1 MKLFVS
7 NRLGVLAARL
17 AEKLKSPLRSPL
29 ATEIIIVQSKG
40 MEKWLSLEL
49 AQSLGICANCRFPF
63 PHNFIEE
70 VFGAFI
76 PQYKPDLFYEED
88 VLAWKI
94 MEILPSVQGKKDFT
108 AVRNYLGEKP
118 DQLKLYQL
126 SRRIANLYDQYL
138 IFRPEMILAWE
149 EGGINKQE
157 KWQAQLWLEINA
169 NQSKMHKARL
179 QQLFAEKVKNAP
191 LSDSILPQRVTI
203 FGISYLPVYYLR
215 IFNELS
221 RHIEVNFFYLNPSQ
235 EFWAD
240 IKSEREISRMMR
252 QTTPS
257 DVNIEEEL
265 FHLDE
270 GNALLASLG
279 TAGRDFFRL
288 TASLSAQSEDLF
300 VEPEAENVLTA
311 IQSDI
316 YYLRDRGKDG
326 LPQTR
331 IAEDDYSIQIHS
343 CHSPL
348 REVESLHDT
357 LLSLF
362 EENNGLLPK
371 DILVMTP
378 SIEDYT
384 PYIEA
389 VFESRL
395 PAIPY
400 TIADRGISSDSVIF
414 KDFFALL
421 NIGAS
426 RFTAADVL
434 SLLENPAIGAK
445 FGINSYD
452 LNLIRHWVA
461 QTNIRWGLDGAHRQ
475 EFGLPEFDQ
484 NTWNAGL
491 NRIKLG
497 YALAGQNKKLFDG
510 MLPYDEIEGEQTEI
524 FGRFLDFFESLKRT
538 KIILSSRRTPGDW
551 AMVLKNMANDYF
563 TAAEDYQQD
572 IFVLNNTLLKIQNE
586 QKYLRGNEGVE
597 LAVIKHYLEMNV
609 DKNSGSAHFLAG
621 SVTFCALLPMRSI
634 PFKVIALIGMDNDA
648 YPRPDRKTGFD
659 LMESKKRNGDKS
671 LRNDDRYLFLEAVL
685 SARNN
690 LIISYVGQ
698 DVQDNSAVPP
708 SVLVSELTD
717 YIDQGFYT
725 DSGVSAA
732 GSLTRLHHL
741 HAFHPDYYNS
751 GDHKLFTYSQENYA
765 AAAINNN
772 TGNEPRFCAE
782 AVENSEI
789 ADKIITL
796 SDLNN
801 FYKKPVKYYLEK
813 RLLLKLPEDKGADGD
828 DEPFAIDN
836 LQAYQIKQE
845 LIAQR
850 NESAAGNIFQIKR
863 AQGSMPVGAAGDY
876 YFQLEKKEAD
886 DFIKEYSSYFNDEK
900 LAPLEI
906 DVVIGGYR
914 IAGEID
920 DIYCRY
926 SLGCRPA
933 GIKTSDYLKAW
944 LNHLLLNHIKDKDYP
959 RTAIVIGEDAAF
971 QFKELE
977 NAEAIL
983 GDLIDLFVEGQTRP
997 LKLFPKSSFSYAEA
1011 LYKGGAH
1018 EEALQKASQAW
1029 FGDNFGRAGEA
1040 DEAENII
1047 CFGRSIPFDEDFM
1060 KNAARI
1066 FNVLFEHR
1074 EKLESGEER

>member
-1 MKLFVS
+1 
-7 NRLGVLAARL
+7 LA
-17 AEKLKSPLRSPL
+17 KKIKSPLRSPL
-29 ATEIIIVQSKG
+29 ATETIIVQSKG

-63 PHNFIEE
+63 PHHFIEE
-70 VFGAFI
+70 VFSAFI
-76 PQYKPDLFYEED
+76 PEYKPDLFYEED

-149 EGGINKQE
+149 EGKINKQE

-179 QQLFAEKVKNAP
+179 QQLFAEKVENAP

-288 TASLSAQSEDLF
+288 TAGLSAQSEDLF
-300 VEPEAENVLTA
+300 VEPKTENVLTA

-326 LPQTR
+326 IPQTR
-331 IAEDDYSIQIHS
+331 IAEDDHSIQIHS

-426 RFTAADVL
+426 RFTAADIL

-484 NTWNAGL
+484 NTWNTGL

-551 AMVLKNMANDYF
+551 AMVLKNMANNYF
-563 TAAEDYQQD
+563 AAGEDYQQD

-586 QKYLRGNEGVE
+586 QKYLHGNEGVE
-597 LAVIKHYLEMNV
+597 LGVIKHYLEMNV

-634 PFKVIALIGMDNDA
+634 PFKVIALIGMDNNA

-659 LMESKKRNGDKS
+659 LMESKKRIGDKS

-690 LIISYVGQ
+690 IIISYVGQ

-772 TGNEPRFCAE
+772 TGDEPRFCVE
-782 AVENSEI
+782 AAENSEI
-789 ADKIITL
+789 ADKIITI

-813 RLLLKLPEDKGADGD
+813 RLLLKLPENRGSDGD
-828 DEPFAIDN
+828 YEPFAIDN

-850 NESAAGNIFQIKR
+850 NESTAGNIFQIKR

-886 DFIKEYSSYFNDEK
+886 DFIREYSSYFNDKK

-959 RTAIVIGEDAAF
+959 RMAIVIGEDAAF

-997 LKLFPKSSFSYAEA
+997 LKLFPKSSFAYAEA
-1011 LYKGGAH
+1011 LYKGGSH
-1018 EEALQKASQAW
+1018 EEALRKASHAW
-1029 FGDNFGRAGEA
+1029 FGDNFGRTGEA

>member
-17 AEKLKSPLRSPL
+17 AEKIKSPLRSPL
-29 ATEIIIVQSKG
+29 ATETIIVQSKG

-94 MEILPSVQGKKDFT
+94 MEIMPSIQGKRDFT

-138 IFRPEMILAWE
+138 IFRPDMILAWE
-149 EGGINKQE
+149 EGKINKQE
-157 KWQAQLWLEINA
+157 KWQAQLWLEINT

-252 QTTPS
+252 QTTPL

-265 FHLDE
+265 LHLDE

-279 TAGRDFFRL
+279 AAGRDFFRL
-288 TASLSAQSEDLF
+288 TANLSAQSEDLF
-300 VEPEAENVLTA
+300 VEPKTENVLTA

-316 YYLRDRGKDG
+316 YYLCDRGKDG
-326 LPQTR
+326 LPQRR
-331 IAEDDYSIQIHS
+331 IAEDDHSIQIHS

-362 EENNGLLPK
+362 EENNRLLPK

-389 VFESRL
+389 VFKSRL

-400 TIADRGISSDSVIF
+400 TIADRGFSSDSVIF

-426 RFTAADVL
+426 RLTAAEVL

-452 LNLIRHWVA
+452 LNLIRYWVEE
-461 QTNIRWGLDGAHRQ
+461 TNIRWGLDGAHRQ

-484 NTWNAGL
+484 NTWSAGL
-491 NRIKLG
+491 GRIKLG

-510 MLPYDEIEGEQTEI
+510 MLPYDEIEGEQTEL

-538 KIILSSRRTPGDW
+538 KKILSSRRNPGDW

-563 TAAEDYQQD
+563 AAGEDYQQD

-586 QKYLRGNEGVE
+586 QKYLHGNEGVE
-597 LAVIKHYLEMNV
+597 LDVIKHYLEMNV

-634 PFKVIALIGMDNDA
+634 PFKVIALIGMNNDA

-659 LMESKKRNGDKS
+659 LMESKKRIGDKS

-690 LIISYVGQ
+690 LIMSYVGR

-717 YIDQGFYT
+717 YIDQGFCT
-725 DSGVSAA
+725 ESGVSAA

-772 TGNEPRFCAE
+772 PGDEPRFCAE
-782 AVENSEI
+782 AAGNSEI
-789 ADKIITL
+789 ADKIITI

-813 RLLLKLPEDKGADGD
+813 RLLLKLPEDRGSDGD
-828 DEPFAIDN
+828 YEPFAIDN

-845 LIAQR
+845 LIEQR
-850 NESAAGNIFQIKR
+850 NESTAGDIFQIKR

-886 DFIKEYSSYFNDEK
+886 DFIREYSSYFNDEK

-920 DIYCRY
+920 DIYYRY

-933 GIKTSDYLKAW
+933 KIKTSDYLKAW
-944 LNHLLLNHIKDKDYP
+944 INHLLLNHIKDKDYP

-997 LKLFPKSSFSYAEA
+997 LKLFPKSSFAYAEA

-1018 EEALQKASQAW
+1018 EEALRKASQAW

-1047 CFGRSIPFDEDFM
+1047 CFGRSIPLDEDFM
-1060 KNAARI
+1060 KNATRI

>member
-1 MKLFVS
+1 
-7 NRLGVLAARL
+7 
-17 AEKLKSPLRSPL
+17 
-29 ATEIIIVQSKG
+29 
-40 MEKWLSLEL
+40 
-49 AQSLGICANCRFPF
+49 
-63 PHNFIEE
+63 
-70 VFGAFI
+70 
-76 PQYKPDLFYEED
+76 
-88 VLAWKI
+88 
-94 MEILPSVQGKKDFT
+94 
-108 AVRNYLGEKP
+108 
-118 DQLKLYQL
+118 
-126 SRRIANLYDQYL
+126 
-138 IFRPEMILAWE
+138 
-149 EGGINKQE
+149 
-157 KWQAQLWLEINA
+157 
-169 NQSKMHKARL
+169 
-179 QQLFAEKVKNAP
+179 
-191 LSDSILPQRVTI
+191 
-203 FGISYLPVYYLR
+203 
-215 IFNELS
+215 
-221 RHIEVNFFYLNPSQ
+221 
-235 EFWAD
+235 
-240 IKSEREISRMMR
+240 
-252 QTTPS
+252 
-257 DVNIEEEL
+257 L

-279 TAGRDFFRL
+279 RAGRDFFRL
-288 TASLSAQSEDLF
+288 TANLSAQSEDLF
-300 VEPEAENVLTA
+300 VEPETENVLTA

-331 IAEDDYSIQIHS
+331 IAEDDHSIQIHS

-362 EENNGLLPK
+362 EKNNRLLPK

-484 NTWNAGL
+484 NTWNTGL

-551 AMVLKNMANDYF
+551 AMVLKNMANNYF
-563 TAAEDYQQD
+563 AAGEDYQQD

-586 QKYLRGNEGVE
+586 QKYLHGNEGVE

-634 PFKVIALIGMDNDA
+634 PFKVIALIGMNNDA

-659 LMESKKRNGDKS
+659 LMESKKRIGDKS

-690 LIISYVGQ
+690 IIISYVGQ

-772 TGNEPRFCAE
+772 PANEPRFCAE
-782 AVENSEI
+782 AAENSEI
-789 ADKIITL
+789 ADKIITI

-813 RLLLKLPEDKGADGD
+813 RLLLKLPENRGSDGD
-828 DEPFAIDN
+828 YEPFAIDN

-850 NESAAGNIFQIKR
+850 NESTAGNIFQIKR

-886 DFIKEYSSYFNDEK
+886 DFIREYSSYFNDKK

-959 RTAIVIGEDAAF
+959 RMAIVIGEDAAF

-997 LKLFPKSSFSYAEA
+997 LKLFPKSSFAYAEA
-1011 LYKGGAH
+1011 LYKGGSH
-1018 EEALQKASQAW
+1018 EEALRKASHAW
-1029 FGDNFGRAGEA
+1029 FGDNFGRTGEA